1 MSSNHKPASRGRRY
15 GVAAAACLLAA
26 LTLIAGAA
34 EAGAVGTQQ
43 EAKPQR
49 EAKRPNIV
57 MIMTDDQAKSTMSP
71 EVMPN
76 LYTKLMAAGTSFS
89 DYTVTTP
96 LCCPSRAAYMTGQY
110 GHNNG
115 ILRNFYPDLREKK
128 NVLPTWLQRQGYST
142 AHVGKFLNGYEEG
155 ELGPAA
161 VAPGWDLWFTQLERR
176 KYYDWK
182 ASKNGEVVHYGTDDK
197 DQATTVTS
205 KFAVNWTER
214 LVKKKDPFYLQADY
228 YAPHTAPGRDTRCQA
243 APVPEAEDEGLYDGY
258 PLPHPPSFNQADVSE
273 MPTFIRDKP
282 LLTGDE
288 IAKITQ
294 HYRCA
299 LEALHG
305 VDRGIGE
312 IYDAVA
318 AAGELNKTIFVFTS
332 DNGYFYGEHRIIKGK
347 PYPYAENINMP
358 LTIRVP
364 PRYRDQAA
372 ADRQLRRSGRQHRPG
387 ADPARAGRR
396 QALPGAGTLP
406 GDGRPLADA
415 ADRGDGRVS
424 LHPRDRARA
433 LQLRFPRRPL
443 GRQHLR
449 LLLAR
454 GHRRLPARRGRD
466 VRPRRRS
473 LPAQRPAADDG
484 GHAQR
489 RAAGQARPQDA
500 PARRLRRHPRP
511 RPEAGLSG
519 HYCE

>member
-1 MSSNHKPASRGRRY
+1 MSSNRKPASRGRRY
-15 GVAAAACLLAA
+15 GVVAAACLLAA
-26 LTLIAGAA
+26 LTLIAGVT
-34 EAGAVGTQQ
+34 EGGAVGTQQ

-205 KFAVNWTER
+205 KFAVQWTER

-364 PRYRDQAA
+364 PRYRDQAPLIGSSDA
-372 ADRQLRRSGRQHRPG
+372 PVANIDLAPTLLELAGGKPCRGPG
-387 ADPARAGRR
+387 HCRVM
-396 QALPGAGTLP
+396 
-406 GDGRPLADA
+406 DGRSLMPLIEGTGEFPSTRGIGLERYSCDFRGVRWGGSIYVSYSLEDTVGCQPAEAEMYDLAGDPYQLNDQLPTTEGTPNDA
-415 ADRGDGRVS
+415 LRVK
-424 LHPRDRARA
+424 
-433 LQLRFPRRPL
+433 
-443 GRQHLR
+443 
-449 LLLAR
+449 LAR
-454 GHRRLPARRGRD
+454 KMRRLGDCAGIRGRD
-466 VRPRRRS
+466 PK
-473 LPAQRPAADDG
+473 PA
-484 GHAQR
+484 
-489 RAAGQARPQDA
+489 
-500 PARRLRRHPRP
+500 
-511 RPEAGLSG
+511 SG

>member
-1 MSSNHKPASRGRRY
+1 M
-15 GVAAAACLLAA
+15 
-26 LTLIAGAA
+26 GA
-34 EAGAVGTQQ
+34 QR

-57 MIMTDDQAKSTMSP
+57 MIMTDDQAKSTMRP

-76 LYTKLMAAGTSFS
+76 LYTKLKAAGTSFS

-128 NVLPTWLQRQGYST
+128 NVLPSWLQRQGYST

-182 ASKNGEVVHYGTDDK
+182 ASKNGEVVHYGTDDE

-205 KFAVNWTER
+205 KFAVKWTER

-288 IAKITQ
+288 IANITQ

-364 PRYRDQAA
+364 PRYRDQAPLIGSSDA
-372 ADRQLRRSGRQHRPG
+372 PVANIDLAPTLLELAGGKPCRGPG
-387 ADPARAGRR
+387 HCRVM
-396 QALPGAGTLP
+396 
-406 GDGRPLADA
+406 DGRSLMPLIDGTGEFPSTRGIGLERYSCDFRGVRWGGSIYVSTRSRTPSA
-415 ADRGDGRVS
+415 AS
-424 LHPRDRARA
+424 P
-433 LQLRFPRRPL
+433 
-443 GRQHLR
+443 
-449 LLLAR
+449 
-454 GHRRLPARRGRD
+454 
-466 VRPRRRS
+466 
-473 LPAQRPAADDG
+473 
-484 GHAQR
+484 
-489 RAAGQARPQDA
+489 
-500 PARRLRRHPRP
+500 PRP
-511 RPEAGLSG
+511 RCTTSPAIPTSSTTSSRRRRARPTTRCGSSSPARCAGSAIAPASAAATRSRSQVTTASRPPALAR
-519 HYCE
+519 